1 METLEFNEIISKFEL
16 QLKTNFEFEL
26 QEKSYLPYS
35 FGSGIAAYRIKG
47 NIYRLSYDGKDNIVE
62 LEKSENH
69 QKYPNCNWKSL
80 FYAKPNEFLEKA
92 NDEIKDSL

>member
-1 METLEFNEIISKFEL
+1 MEVLDFKDIISKFES
-16 QLKTNFEFEL
+16 QLKTDYEFEL

-35 FGSGIAAYRIKG
+35 FGSGFAAYRIKG
-47 NIYRLSYDGKDNIVE
+47 NIFRVSFDGRDNIVE

-92 NDEIKDSL
+92 NAGIKDSL